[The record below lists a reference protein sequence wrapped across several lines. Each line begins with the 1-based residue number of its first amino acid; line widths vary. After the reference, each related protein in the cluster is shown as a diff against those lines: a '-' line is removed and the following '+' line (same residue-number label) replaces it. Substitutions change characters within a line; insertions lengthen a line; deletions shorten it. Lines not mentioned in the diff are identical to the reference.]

1 MAVASCHFC
10 MISIDQYS
18 FVLITFAVFDYLVC
32 FFNLVSNLFVADK
45 QTKVSVN
52 KNYFS
57 FPLGIWN

>member
-32 FFNLVSNLFVADK
+32 FVNLVSNLFVADK
-45 QTKVSVN
+45 QTKVGNSEE
-52 KNYFS
+52 
-57 FPLGIWN
+57 